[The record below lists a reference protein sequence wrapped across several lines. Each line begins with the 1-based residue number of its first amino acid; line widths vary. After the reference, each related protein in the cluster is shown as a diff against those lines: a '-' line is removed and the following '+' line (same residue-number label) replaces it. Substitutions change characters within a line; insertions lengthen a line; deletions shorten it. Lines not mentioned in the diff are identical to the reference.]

1 MANVNKVLLLGR
13 LTKDPEL
20 RYTPSGAAVC
30 DMTIAI
36 NRTYTTKSGEKK
48 DETCFLDITCWGKQ
62 AENCAEYLKKGREMF
77 VEGRL
82 TQDKWED
89 KETGKPRSKIKV
101 DAISIQF
108 IGGRP
113 QGSEGEAAIPEDA
126 GQPDEQ
132 KPPGDVP
139 F

>member
-30 DMTIAI
+30 DLTVAI
-36 NRTYTTKSGEKK
+36 NHVYKTKEGEKK
-48 DETCFLDITCWGKQ
+48 EDACFVDVTVWQKQ
-62 AENCAEYLKKGREMF
+62 AENCAEYLKKGSSLF

-82 TQDKWED
+82 VQDRWED
-89 KETGKPRSKIKV
+89 KDGQKRSKLKV
-101 DAISIQF
+101 QAGSIQF

-132 KPPGDVP
+132 KPPSDVP